1 MTALVDNYGDMHGM
15 VPGDTLC
22 VRQLTDCGTT
32 VYRVMLVS
40 KTRDLVQVLSKNF
53 HSRSEAAGV
62 RDAYIRDISAGKAV
76 SEYPGSP
83 PASKR
88 ELLLEGGRGA

>member
-40 KTRDLVQVLSKNF
+40 LTRNMEQVLSQDFK
-53 HSRSEAAGV
+53 SRSEAAGV
-62 RDAYIRDISAGKAV
+62 RDAYIRDIEVGANISRGTVQGAA
-76 SEYPGSP
+76 STPG
-83 PASKR
+83 
-88 ELLLEGGRGA
+88 LLLERGGNA